1 VGCALPQPT
10 TAPQKN
16 LKAQPFTPATTVMPA
31 KAGIHAFRETTQNL
45 KKTQSPQPLKKPTKN
60 QAT

>member
-1 VGCALPQPT
+1 
-10 TAPQKN
+10 
-16 LKAQPFTPATTVMPA
+16 MPA